1 MCLLIQDNLFIM
13 YVEEVMKPCLPNY
26 RVRMRMNKIKRNWY
40 KKKRIWFFAVMPIIW
55 FVLYWNFPGTILV
68 LSMPFLVL
76 LGLYLVVVYLIFL
89 YCILFNKNPMNW
101 WYHWFLPIPLRSN
114 HHWDIWFYWAE
125 ILRLNLWDKSCNRN
139 QIDECLK
146 GLMLW

>member
-1 MCLLIQDNLFIM
+1 MRIDKLKNIIQSSHINFLFGSGLSCPYLKTLNNIETWLTDTNKIKEEKLRLLIQDNLFIM
-13 YVEEVMKPCLPNY
+13 YVEEVMKPCLPNN
-26 RVRMRMNKIKRNWY
+26 RVRMKMNKIKRNWY

-55 FVLYWNFPGTILV
+55 FVLYWNFPSTILV

-101 WYHWFLPIPLRSN
+101 
-114 HHWDIWFYWAE
+114 
-125 ILRLNLWDKSCNRN
+125 
-139 QIDECLK
+139 
-146 GLMLW
+146 